1 VCSRGERE
9 IAAHNRLLG
18 QFDLVGI
25 PGAPR
30 GVPQI
35 EVSFDIDANGIV
47 HVNAK
52 DLATGKEQ
60 SIKITA
66 SSGLDES
73 EIKKMVKD
81 AEEHAAEDAAKR
93 EEATVRNQA
102 DTLVYHTEKLLN
114 EHGDKADPA
123 DRASLETAVADLKK
137 AIENNDKDAMKS
149 GIEKVNQVS
158 MQLGEKMHRAAGGG
172 QQQAGPGGPG
182 MGDSGDGGPGAGFA
196 GAGGGTGPQ
205 EAEVVEGEIVDEK

>member
-1 VCSRGERE
+1 MFQGERE

-25 PGAPR
+25 PPAPR

-66 SSGLDES
+66 SSGLSES
-73 EIKKMVKD
+73 EIKNMVRD

-93 EEATVRNQA
+93 EEATVKNQA
-102 DTLVYHTEKLLN
+102 DTLVYHTEKLLS
-114 EHGDKADPA
+114 EHGDKVDPA
-123 DRASLETAVADLKK
+123 DRASVESAVADLKK
-137 AIENNDKDAMKS
+137 AIDANDKDAMKA
-149 GIEKVNQVS
+149 GIDHLNQVS
-158 MQLGEKMHRAAGGG
+158 MQMGEKMHRAAGGG
-172 QQQAGPGGPG
+172 AQAGPGGPG
-182 MGDSGDGGPGAGFA
+182 MGPGADGGFGGAGNG
-196 GAGGGTGPQ
+196 GASTGRGPQ